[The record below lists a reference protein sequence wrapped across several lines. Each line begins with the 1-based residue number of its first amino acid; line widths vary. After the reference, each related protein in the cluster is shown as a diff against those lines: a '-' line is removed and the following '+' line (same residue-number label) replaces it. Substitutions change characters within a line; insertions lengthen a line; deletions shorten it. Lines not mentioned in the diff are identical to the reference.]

1 MSRISNNSFKVNSAL
16 EQIVEISGGSITP
29 SGTQNVDVVGNTIGL
44 ATASNQLTLA
54 TESTLSN
61 VSSELATQSTDLNNI
76 SSNTSSTS
84 SSCSNIDTNTSST
97 ASNTSTTASN
107 TTTLVGKITQGYDAT
122 ITSGGSGLQ
131 QVVIYGRDSGGNL
144 DACTINGS
152 GELVVTTSGGSGTH
166 SGSQANLMN
175 AVSATNGTT
184 SNVIT
189 TTSSK
194 CANIFGSTTGTGA
207 INVEISADN
216 SNWYSVGYSIFAD
229 SNGQFASS
237 FNNVVSNYWRI
248 KATETATITAT
259 LLHA

>member
-16 EQIVEISGGSITP
+16 EQIVQVSGGTITP
-29 SGTQNVDVVGNTIGL
+29 SGTQNVDVVGNTIG
-44 ATASNQLTLA
+44 LA

-84 SSCSNIDTNTSST
+84 SSCSNID
-97 ASNTSTTASN
+97 SNTSNISSDTATIASN
-107 TTTLVGKITQGYDAT
+107 TTTISGKITQGYDAT

-189 TTSSK
+189 TTSSNNV
-194 CANIFGSTTGTGA
+194 NIFGNTTGTGG
-207 INVEISADN
+207 ITVQQSVDN
-216 SNWYSVGYSIFAD
+216 SNFYDVGYSAFPNTSGDFAV
-229 SNGQFASS
+229 SFAGQPA
-237 FNNVVSNYWRI
+237 NYWRI
-248 KATETATITAT
+248 KATETATITAS
-259 LLHA
+259 LVHS